1 MFAEQDSEF
10 VEFHAIQSIVVF
22 LSLNVVAILIGIVP
36 IIGLFLSP
44 LISLFGLVLGV
55 LLIYK
60 AYQGDKFEL
69 PVFSEI

>member
-1 MFAEQDSEF
+1 
-10 VEFHAIQSIVVF
+10 
-22 LSLNVVAILIGIVP
+22 VVAILIGIVP

>member
-1 MFAEQDSEF
+1 LFAEQDSEF